1 MRFRILGIAFVSLL
15 LFVNCGTKFNT
26 AKANAIIKEAF
37 ELTKEDKL
45 GILEIFMESENIAL
59 VRFKL
64 YEMEMLVRMKKYID
78 KGWQIVEGQD
88 PDDLT
93 WYPITKDDIE
103 SIRWRTKAKRKA
115 NREEKRVRE
124 EAIASIKK
132 VFELTKKNRLAI
144 LSVSMESEDGNVAL
158 VKFKLNGFEISSR
171 MKKHVEK
178 GWQLDE
184 IYHPEVEMW
193 VPAESK
199 WCNIDKTGKIVWKER
214 KGKAIKDCIEIVG
227 VETKWVKKYYQPRPP
242 KLTIVP
248 TISFRIKNVSEE
260 ALRKINFI
268 AKFKF
273 AGGGDLGDCLLTTL
287 EELPLLPGEVS
298 DVITLMTRLGVAG
311 KSVSHFRNSRHWKVV
326 AVKVFAQSVGSR
338 RNLLGEWKVSRI
350 IDLKSPSP

>member
-1 MRFRILGIAFVSLL
+1 MKLKILSFVLVCL
-15 LFVNCGTKFNT
+15 FLFVDCGTKFNT
-26 AKANAIIKEAF
+26 AKASAIIKEAF
-37 ELTKEDKL
+37 ELTKKDPLE
-45 GILEIFMESENIAL
+45 ILEIFMESENIAL
-59 VRFKL
+59 VSFKL
-64 YEMEMLVRMKKYID
+64 YEWELSVKVKRYVD
-78 KGWQIVEGQD
+78 KGWQISEVQY
-88 PDDLT
+88 PDDLE
-93 WYPITKDDIE
+93 WYPLDKDGIE
-103 SIRWRTKAKRKA
+103 GMRLGVKAK
-115 NREEKRVRE
+115 REEKRVRE
-124 EAIASIKK
+124 DAIASIKK
-132 VFELTKKNRLAI
+132 AFELTKKERLAI
-144 LSVSMESEDGNVAL
+144 LSISMESEDGNVAL

-193 VPAESK
+193 VPAENK
-199 WCNIDKTGKIVWKER
+199 WCYIDKTGKIVWKER

-268 AKFKF
+268 AKFRF

-298 DVITLMTRLGVAG
+298 DVITLMTRLGVEG

-326 AVKVFAQSVGSR
+326 AVKVFVQSVGSR